1 MILTVPQG
9 QFKLNRSPFGD
20 PRNLQAWD
28 AADEYLLNYVASE
41 CKPSAGIKLLVL
53 NDSFGALA
61 VALNSLRPDV
71 VSDSYLSQ
79 QATRFNLVQ
88 NDLSEPDISLMNSL
102 EPVSKV
108 YDLVLIKV
116 PKTMAFLEDQ
126 LIRLRP
132 ALTASSKVVLAG
144 MINNLAPSVWT
155 LVERLLGATT
165 TSLAR
170 KKARLIFAE
179 PDLSKP
185 IPSNPY
191 PTGYKLENSQYWISN
206 YSNVFSRE
214 RLDIGTRFFLQHIP
228 HRVEKCDIV
237 DLGCGNG
244 VVGLIAAER
253 NPAAAVHFV
262 DESYMAIASA
272 CDNFS
277 RAFGQQCVATFTVG
291 DGLRDVQPE
300 SADLILCNP
309 PFHQQ
314 HTVGDQIAYGMFKQ
328 SRKILR
334 RQGELW
340 VIGNR
345 HLPYHGYLDRLFGSH
360 RVIASN
366 SKFVILKA
374 IKEN

>member
-1 MILTVPQG
+1 MIFTVPQG

-20 PRNLQAWD
+20 PQNLQAWD

-53 NDSFGALA
+53 NDSFGALS
-61 VALNSLRPDV
+61 VALNTLRPDV

-88 NDLSEPDISLMNSL
+88 NDLPEPDGSLMNSL
-102 EPVSKV
+102 EPLNKR

-144 MINNLAPSVWT
+144 MIKNLAPSVWT

-179 PDLSKP
+179 PDPGKP
-185 IPSNPY
+185 MPSNPY
-191 PTGYKLENSQYWISN
+191 PTGYRLENSRYWISN

-214 RLDIGTRFFLQHIP
+214 KLDIGTRFFLQHIT

-253 NPAAAVHFV
+253 NPAASVHFI

-272 CDNFS
+272 RDNFS
-277 RAFGQQCVATFTVG
+277 RAFGQQRVATFTIR
-291 DGLRDVQPE
+291 DGLRDFQTE

-334 RQGELW
+334 SRGELW

-345 HLPYHGYLDRLFGSH
+345 HLPYRSYLDRFFGSH